1 MNPNRNAQPSSEPVE
16 VHTRTRKITLD
27 AREATTALAEAA
39 LNKAGLCL
47 ADGVSWTAHV
57 WQSQDPY
64 DGGPGEMNYA
74 VTIIEDLTPICPPPD
89 EAPTSPVAFRL
100 FGQPK
105 AIIEAHIVA
114 ECQPIKAKPRRLTEP
129 TSFETLNTTATSSRE
144 NIEAIERMK
153 EEQPALLWMEDLMKR
168 VNKIHDV
175 LLHGKGYNI
184 VLSHGEVD
192 TLLEYINAGALAL
205 DKSNAG

>member
-57 WQSQDPY
+57 WQSPDPY
-64 DGGPGEMNYA
+64 DGGPGDMNYA
-74 VTIIEDLTPICPPPD
+74 VTIVEDLTPIIPPPD

-105 AIIEAHIVA
+105 AIIEAHIAA
-114 ECQPIKAKPRRLTEP
+114 ECQPIKARP
-129 TSFETLNTTATSSRE
+129 TLNTTATSSCE

-153 EEQPALLWMEDLMKR
+153 RITRLHE
-168 VNKIHDV
+168 V
-175 LLHGKGYNI
+175 LLHGKGNNI
-184 VLSHGEVD
+184 VLSRGEVD
-192 TLLEYINAGALAL
+192 TLLEMLEYSAVG
-205 DKSNAG
+205 